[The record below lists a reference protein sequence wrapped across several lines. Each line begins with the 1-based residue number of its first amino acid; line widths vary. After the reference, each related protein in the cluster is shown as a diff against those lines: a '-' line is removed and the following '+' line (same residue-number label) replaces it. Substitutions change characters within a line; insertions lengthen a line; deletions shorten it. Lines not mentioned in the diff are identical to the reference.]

1 MVLVLIVVFI
11 IIVTA
16 SDVVFVILEIEA
28 VGCIIVVFLNSIG
41 IKRIVMVKVFLPK
54 QKKKNITI
62 TFLTL

>member
-16 SDVVFVILEIEA
+16 PDVVFVILEIEA
-28 VGCIIVVFLNSIG
+28 VGCIVVVFLNSIG

-62 TFLTL
+62 TLLTL